1 MTNEEFQDKNEEML
15 DSVRTEE
22 TAAADELEAAAAE
35 QAAGSMTQEPDG
47 AKAQEVSGGT
57 EEADMPEANEDG
69 ASQEDGKKKTG
80 IFKKK
85 EKKDKRDE
93 QIEALT
99 DQLLR
104 SRAEF
109 DNYRKR
115 TEKEMDVKFDL
126 GAKNVVE
133 KILPIVDNF
142 ERGLASVPETEKDS
156 AFAEGMDK
164 IYRQLTKTLEDM
176 GVCAIEAVGQPF
188 DPAFHNAVMQ
198 VPAEEGVEENT
209 VVEEFQK
216 GYSYKGFVVRYS
228 MVKVA
233 T

>member
-1 MTNEEFQDKNEEML
+1 MTNEEFQDKDTETAEEAL
-15 DSVRTEE
+15 DSAQTE
-22 TAAADELEAAAAE
+22 EAAAEEIAPEQEAE
-35 QAAGSMTQEPDG
+35 ELTEEPD
-47 AKAQEVSGGT
+47 ET
-57 EEADMPEANEDG
+57 ET
-69 ASQEDGKKKTG
+69 QEDGKKKTG
-80 IFKKK
+80 FFKKK
-85 EKKDKRDE
+85 EKKDKKDE

-142 ERGLASVPETEKDS
+142 ERGLASVPEAEKDS

-164 IYRQLTKTLEDM
+164 IYKQLTKTLEDM